1 MTRLFVPIVRNF
13 DKDLP
18 LEDVYAFNRQ
28 VFEEDRAIVE
38 LQCPED
44 LPIDRTAEAPI
55 LADRSSGAIPSRI
68 GRDRARPGLCSL
80 RRFGRKS

>member
-1 MTRLFVPIVRNF
+1 MDVVKCPDGFQF

-18 LEDVYAFNRQ
+18 LDDVYAFNRQ

-44 LPIDRTAEAPI
+44 LPIDRAAEAPI
-55 LADRSSGAIPSRI
+55 LADRSSGAYRRALAEI
-68 GRDRARPGLCSL
+68 GLGQNYVR
-80 RRFGRKS
+80 